1 MGGTKLYNDL
11 KSTWVEINLDN
22 LINNFNEV
30 KKISKEHTKVCAVL
44 KADAY
49 GHGALQIAKVLEE
62 QGVDYFA
69 VATLQ
74 EGLELRNNNIK
85 TPILCLGYIN
95 ELSFN
100 LAIKNNI
107 SFTIY
112 KLEIAIRL
120 NKIAKDFDKKAR
132 VHIKIDTGMSRLGFL
147 IDDDLIR
154 NIKMINDLDNIY
166 LEGIYT
172 HFPKADEKDKDIT
185 LKQYKR
191 YKKIIDLL
199 EKKEIKIPIKHVS
212 NSATLMDLKDLHLD
226 MVRPGILLY
235 GHYPSDQVNIKAL
248 NILPVMTLKTTV
260 SMFKRVN
267 KNQGISYGFK
277 YYAKK
282 DTNIATLSIG
292 YADGFTRMLSNKMS
306 VKINDKSYKQVG
318 NICMDQ
324 CMIDLEDD
332 KINIGQEAIIF
343 DETKEFGIRRISN
356 ILNTI
361 DYEVLCMIS
370 RRVPRFYI
378 QNKKILHK
386 LDYLIE

>member
-1 MGGTKLYNDL
+1 MYKDL

-30 KKISKEHTKVCAVL
+30 KKILREDTKVCAVL

-85 TPILCLGYIN
+85 KPILCLGYIN

-100 LAIKNNI
+100 LAIKNDI

-112 KLEIAIRL
+112 KLKSAIKL
-120 NKIAKDFDKKAR
+120 NKIAKEIDKKAR
-132 VHIKIDTGMSRLGFL
+132 VHIKIDTGMSRLGFS
-147 IDDDLIR
+147 IDDNLIE
-154 NIKMINDLDNIY
+154 NIKIINDLDNIY

-185 LKQYKR
+185 LKQYQR

-199 EKKEIKIPIKHVS
+199 ENKNIKIPIKHVS
-212 NSATLMDLKDLHLD
+212 NSATLIDLKDLNLD

-235 GHYPSDQVNIKAL
+235 GHYPSNDVNKSNL

-260 SMFKRVN
+260 SMFKRVR
-267 KNQGISYGFK
+267 KGQGISYGFK

-282 DTNIATLSIG
+282 DTNIATVSIG
-292 YADGFTRMLSNKMS
+292 YADGFTRMLSGKID
-306 VKINDKSYKQVG
+306 VKINNKSYKQVG

-332 KINIGQEAIIF
+332 EIKIGDEVIIF
-343 DETKEFGIRRISN
+343 DDSKEFSIQRISN
-356 ILNTI
+356 ALNTI
-361 DYEVLCMIS
+361 DYEILCMIS

-378 QNKKILHK
+378 QDKKILHK

>member
-1 MGGTKLYNDL
+1 LYKDL

-30 KKISKEHTKVCAVL
+30 KKILREDTKVCAVL

-85 TPILCLGYIN
+85 KPILCLGYIN

-100 LAIKNNI
+100 LAIKNDI

-112 KLEIAIRL
+112 KLKSAIKL
-120 NKIAKDFDKKAR
+120 NKIAKEIDKKAR
-132 VHIKIDTGMSRLGFL
+132 VHIKIDTGMSRLGFS
-147 IDDDLIR
+147 IDDNLIE
-154 NIKMINDLDNIY
+154 NIKIINDLDNIY

-185 LKQYKR
+185 LKQYQR

-199 EKKEIKIPIKHVS
+199 ENKNIKIPIKHVS
-212 NSATLMDLKDLHLD
+212 NSATLIDLKDLNLD

-235 GHYPSDQVNIKAL
+235 GHYPSNDVNKSNL

-260 SMFKRVN
+260 SMFKRVR
-267 KNQGISYGFK
+267 KGQGISYGFK

-282 DTNIATLSIG
+282 DTNIATVSIG
-292 YADGFTRMLSNKMS
+292 YADGFTRMLSGKID
-306 VKINDKSYKQVG
+306 VKINNKSYKQVG

-332 KINIGQEAIIF
+332 EIKIGDEVIIF
-343 DETKEFGIRRISN
+343 DDSKEFSIQRISN
-356 ILNTI
+356 ALNTI
-361 DYEVLCMIS
+361 DYEILCMIS

-378 QNKKILHK
+378 QDKKILHK

>member
-1 MGGTKLYNDL
+1 MYDDL

-30 KKISKEHTKVCAVL
+30 KKILKEHTKVCAVL

-49 GHGALQIAKVLEE
+49 GHGAVQIAKVLEE

-74 EGLELRNNNIK
+74 EGLELRSKNIK
-85 TPILCLGYIN
+85 KPILCLGYIN
-95 ELSFN
+95 EWSFN
-100 LAIKNNI
+100 LAIKNDI

-112 KLEIAIRL
+112 KLKSAIRL
-120 NKIAKDFDKKAR
+120 DRLAKKMNKKAR

-147 IDDDLIR
+147 IDDDLIK

-172 HFPKADEKDKDIT
+172 HFPKADEKDKNIT

-191 YKKIIDLL
+191 YKNIIDLL
-199 EKKEIKIPIKHVS
+199 ENENIKIPIKHVS
-212 NSATLMDLKDLHLD
+212 NSATLMDLKELHLD

-235 GHYPSDQVNIKAL
+235 GHYPSDEVNKCDL
-248 NILPVMTLKTTV
+248 DVRPVMTLKTTV
-260 SMFKRVN
+260 SMFKRV
-267 KNQGISYGFK
+267 KKDQGISYGFK
-277 YYAKK
+277 YHAKK

-292 YADGFTRMLSNKMS
+292 YADGFTRMLSGKIN
-306 VKINDKSYKQVG
+306 VKINDKSYNQVG

-324 CMIDLEDD
+324 CMVDLEDD
-332 KINIGQEAIIF
+332 EIKIGQEVVIF
-343 DETKEFGIRRISN
+343 DDSKDFGIRRISN

-361 DYEVLCMIS
+361 DYEILCMIS

-378 QNKKILHK
+378 LNKKILHK
-386 LDYLIE
+386 LDYLIK

>member
-1 MGGTKLYNDL
+1 MYKDL

-30 KKISKEHTKVCAVL
+30 KKILREDTKVCAVL

-85 TPILCLGYIN
+85 KPILCLGYIN

-100 LAIKNNI
+100 LAIKNDI

-112 KLEIAIRL
+112 KLKSAIKL
-120 NKIAKDFDKKAR
+120 NKIAKEIDKKAR
-132 VHIKIDTGMSRLGFL
+132 VHIKIDTGMSRLGFS
-147 IDDDLIR
+147 IDDNLIE
-154 NIKMINDLDNIY
+154 NIKIINDLDNIY

-185 LKQYKR
+185 LKQYQR

-199 EKKEIKIPIKHVS
+199 ENKNIKIPIKHVS
-212 NSATLMDLKDLHLD
+212 NSATLIDLKDLNLD

-235 GHYPSDQVNIKAL
+235 GHYPSNDVNKSNL

-260 SMFKRVN
+260 SMFKRV
-267 KNQGISYGFK
+267 KKGQGISYGFK

-282 DTNIATLSIG
+282 DTNIATVSIG
-292 YADGFTRMLSNKMS
+292 YADGFTRMLSGKID
-306 VKINDKSYKQVG
+306 VKINNKSYKQVG

-332 KINIGQEAIIF
+332 EIKIGDEVIIF
-343 DETKEFGIRRISN
+343 DDSKEFSIQRISN
-356 ILNTI
+356 ALNTI
-361 DYEVLCMIS
+361 DYEILCMIS

-378 QNKKILHK
+378 QDKKILHK